1 MDTIA
6 FPIKFEASGLTMLQ
20 EGSTPYYSQLL
31 SMAVLTEPN
40 RHPLTPEYGIFDPTF
55 RAVDK
60 GQFVVQAARFVPE
73 VVITNIE
80 VDVAE
85 DEDINVSIG
94 FVERT

>member
-1 MDTIA
+1 MHTIA
-6 FPIKFEASGLTMLQ
+6 FPIKFEASGLTLLE
-20 EGSTPYYSQLL
+20 EGSAAYYNQLL
-31 SMAVLTEPN
+31 SMAILTEPN

-60 GQFVVQAARFVPE
+60 GQFVVQAARFVPD

-80 VDVAE
+80 VDVAQ
-85 DEDINVSIG
+85 DEDISVSIG

>member
-6 FPIKFEASGLTMLQ
+6 FPIKFEASGLTLLK
-20 EGSTPYYSQLL
+20 EGSTSYYSQLL
-31 SMAVLTEPN
+31 SMAILTEPN

-73 VVITNIE
+73 VAITNID
-80 VDVAE
+80 VDVGE
-85 DEDINVSIG
+85 TENIDVSLG
-94 FVERT
+94 FVERK